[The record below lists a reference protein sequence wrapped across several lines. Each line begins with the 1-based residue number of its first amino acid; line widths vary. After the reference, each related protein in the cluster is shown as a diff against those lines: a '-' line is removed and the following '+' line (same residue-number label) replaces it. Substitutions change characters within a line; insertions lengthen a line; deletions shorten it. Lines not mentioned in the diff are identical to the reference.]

1 METYALVR
9 VSDHPC
15 SKIRKNF
22 CTHVCYIQRT
32 YIFSLKFGLH
42 WNHLLYF
49 QSYIHVRKWIFC
61 NHPWMVKLLRIGV
74 LYLNGKVW
82 GVRRCVN
89 CRKALHVYQ
98 FPLYELMTE
107 NDYSG
112 PCKRTIRPLFYNDC
126 FKHWSLWETDFSTL
140 FKQLI
145 NGLNYSYN

>member
-1 METYALVR
+1 LAQLQTYALVR

-15 SKIRKNF
+15 SKIRKNC

-61 NHPWMVKLLRIGV
+61 KHPWMVKLLIIGV

-89 CRKALHVYQ
+89 CRKNFMCISFLSMKLWLETISPAHVREPSALC
-98 FPLYELMTE
+98 FI
-107 NDYSG
+107 
-112 PCKRTIRPLFYNDC
+112 TIVSNIDLFE
-126 FKHWSLWETDFSTL
+126 K
-140 FKQLI
+140 LI
-145 NGLNYSYN
+145 LLHFLNNW